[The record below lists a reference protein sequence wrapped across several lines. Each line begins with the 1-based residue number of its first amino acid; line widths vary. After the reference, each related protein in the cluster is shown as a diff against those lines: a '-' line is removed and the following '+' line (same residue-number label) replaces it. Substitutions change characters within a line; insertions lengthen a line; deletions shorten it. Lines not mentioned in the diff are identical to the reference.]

1 MKWFS
6 HIIKE
11 GERLDN
17 IAYQY
22 WGDTN
27 LAPVLMLDN
36 PHLRPVE
43 EPEAGTE
50 IFVRE
55 SVEDEVLTNLANLP
69 PWR

>member
-1 MKWFS
+1 MKWFL
-6 HIIKE
+6 HTIKE

-17 IAYQY
+17 IAYLY

>member
-1 MKWFS
+1 MKWFP
-6 HIIKE
+6 HIIKD

-17 IAYQY
+17 IAYLY